1 MSAPTLTTQVMQY
14 KSPPIPFCHLHFSP
28 SLSPSLLSPLVLT
41 KHTHIRTHTGDGKV
55 PSSVANDLLM
65 MCDDIGMGRV
75 QRPDLVGKP
84 SKAKPSTI

>member
-1 MSAPTLTTQVMQY
+1 MHPRIY
-14 KSPPIPFCHLHFSP
+14 E
-28 SLSPSLLSPLVLT
+28 
-41 KHTHIRTHTGDGKV
+41 HTHVPTHIGDGKV

-84 SKAKPSTI
+84 SKAMHYSNTVYAYYNSP